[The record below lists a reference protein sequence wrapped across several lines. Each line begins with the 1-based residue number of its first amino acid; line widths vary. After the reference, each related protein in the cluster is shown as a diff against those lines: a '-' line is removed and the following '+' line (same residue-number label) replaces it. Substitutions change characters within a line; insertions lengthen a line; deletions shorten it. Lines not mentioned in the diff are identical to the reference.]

1 VVVKALLAFS
11 SWRVV
16 FLLAGCVAYGEAI
29 RNVSSLKTFGNMA
42 VSAEHST

>member
-16 FLLAGCVAYGEAI
+16 FLLAGCIAYGEALP
-29 RNVSSLKTFGNMA
+29 NVSSLKTFGNMT
-42 VSAEHST
+42 VSTGHSA